1 MGSNDRMISSN
12 RRIAKNTLIM
22 YGRMFVMTLISL
34 YTSRIVFNALGIND
48 FGIYNVVGGIIIFF
62 AFINNGLSRATT
74 RYITAEITEGSIE
87 SQRNIFNLAI
97 VAHIIVAFIIL
108 VLCETIGLYFVNT
121 YLNIPTER
129 MSAANIVYQLSVI
142 AAVFSVMQTP
152 FSSAIVAVEKMSV
165 YAYFTILDALF
176 KLITAFS
183 LIRFTGDRLILYAF
197 LIFLIGII
205 NIMIYRIYCYRRFEM
220 CKWKRPDNRA
230 LLKEIFGFM
239 GWSLAGQAAVVATNQ
254 GVSFLINIFYSVA
267 VNAAIGLSNTI
278 VSTVNNFIINFQI
291 AFNPQIIKLYVAQ
304 KYEELMLLSMRCT
317 RLTSFLILIFI
328 IPISFQ
334 IKNILILW
342 LGYYPPYAPEFCVLT
357 LVAIYLDNISGVMW
371 MIRGA
376 DKDIKVY
383 QLVVSSVYSLCFW
396 GGWIVLVIGLVPYSV
411 IWIRIFVFF
420 ILFLVRILFV
430 KSLIPQFSVSR
441 YFIEV
446 FLRTPIILII
456 PLIIMFLIKDIK
468 LGNLFMDLIF
478 NGFIG
483 VGVTAI
489 SIFILGL
496 NKGER
501 KMIVG
506 KIRDLL

>member
-1 MGSNDRMISSN
+1 
-12 RRIAKNTLIM
+12 
-22 YGRMFVMTLISL
+22 
-34 YTSRIVFNALGIND
+34 
-48 FGIYNVVGGIIIFF
+48 
-62 AFINNGLSRATT
+62 
-74 RYITAEITEGSIE
+74 
-87 SQRNIFNLAI
+87 
-97 VAHIIVAFIIL
+97 
-108 VLCETIGLYFVNT
+108 
-121 YLNIPTER
+121 
-129 MSAANIVYQLSVI
+129 
-142 AAVFSVMQTP
+142 
-152 FSSAIVAVEKMSV
+152 
-165 YAYFTILDALF
+165 
-176 KLITAFS
+176 
-183 LIRFTGDRLILYAF
+183 
-197 LIFLIGII
+197 
-205 NIMIYRIYCYRRFEM
+205 M

-342 LGYYPPYAPEFCVLT
+342 LGYYPLYAPEFCVLT

-396 GGWIVLVIGLVPYSV
+396 GGWIVLAIGLVPYSV